1 MKIKDAIATAR
12 ALTPDAFGDEALFN
26 WINQLE
32 GQLASQVF
40 LMAPAEVE
48 QLHYT
53 YPEDLETELLVVPP
67 YDEVYTAYLK
77 AKVDAANGE
86 YNKYAN
92 SMAIYNAVYAAF
104 VCWFCQLYDPV
115 QGYISEEVL
124 SDG

>member
-1 MKIKDAIATAR
+1 
-12 ALTPDAFGDEALFN
+12 
-26 WINQLE
+26 
-32 GQLASQVF
+32 
-40 LMAPAEVE
+40 MAPAEVE

-53 YPEDLETELLVVPP
+53 YPEDLETELLVAPP